1 MFERFTDRA
10 RRVVVLAQENARV
23 LGQNYIGTEHILLGL
38 IREGENVGTQV
49 LQLSGVDLGAVRE
62 RVIALVRDEG
72 TDSEIERTDDYPL
85 CPLCASPLA
94 DTLASRYIS
103 SPAQPGWVAVA
114 FCSKCGR
121 ALGILP

>member
-1 MFERFTDRA
+1 M
-10 RRVVVLAQENARV
+10 
-23 LGQNYIGTEHILLGL
+23 
-38 IREGENVGTQV
+38 
-49 LQLSGVDLGAVRE
+49 LQLSGVDLGTVRE

-72 TDSEIERTDDYPL
+72 PDSEIERRDDYPL

-94 DTLASRYIS
+94 DTLASRRIM
-103 SPAQPGWVAVA
+103 PTAQTNEVAVA